1 MYCEWCGRAL
11 DSNVHRLFE
20 CDAFQHIRDK
30 HLGVLYALEP
40 FKDDF
45 ALLPVVTVH
54 PHHEFHDMLLHSIP
68 PATLPASTVQRIAD
82 IQPDGP
88 ITCYSDG
95 SCAHQN
101 SARTRF
107 AAYGIIIDFATTDME
122 RRHHMQIILG
132 NNRTPPVFQRL
143 VCGRLQG
150 VQSIHRA
157 ELAAILW
164 ILETFR
170 ARDIVVHTDS
180 AWVMDVWQKCLLPN
194 ASMLFM
200 DHSDRDLIVRL
211 IHADVSRLHLH
222 KVKAHQDP
230 AQERDPFT
238 RYHLLGNAE
247 ADNKL
252 AQWACWNLM
261 PQLVHQLSQLH
272 DDSAKD
278 ITLVSDFYKCCL
290 EVQYTRAALQNTQ
303 HVGIADNEGAV
314 PSVDVF
320 QKLTD
325 WSVPHSCWVFPQF
338 EESRLQCAVCGKH
351 VIMSLVDWLQSC
363 SWPSDAD
370 SDAAHKNL
378 GISWTEIAVAVAVR
392 HNMWLPIK
400 RKQQDNLAHVIQP
413 QTLAECNLLNVTL
426 AEQTANISL
435 MVKNLGSMLMQVFF
449 LLMLLKARSLHYLCM
464 ALKQLRA

>member
-1 MYCEWCGRAL
+1 
-11 DSNVHRLFE
+11 
-20 CDAFQHIRDK
+20 
-30 HLGVLYALEP
+30 
-40 FKDDF
+40 
-45 ALLPVVTVH
+45 
-54 PHHEFHDMLLHSIP
+54 
-68 PATLPASTVQRIAD
+68 
-82 IQPDGP
+82 
-88 ITCYSDG
+88 
-95 SCAHQN
+95 
-101 SARTRF
+101 
-107 AAYGIIIDFATTDME
+107 
-122 RRHHMQIILG
+122 
-132 NNRTPPVFQRL
+132 
-143 VCGRLQG
+143 
-150 VQSIHRA
+150 
-157 ELAAILW
+157 
-164 ILETFR
+164 
-170 ARDIVVHTDS
+170 
-180 AWVMDVWQKCLLPN
+180 MDVWQKCLLPN

-211 IHADVSRLHLH
+211 IHADVSRLCLH

-272 DDSAKD
+272 DDTAKD

-338 EESRLQCAVCGKH
+338 EESRLQRAVCGKH

-400 RKQQDNLAHVIQP
+400 RKQQDNLEHVIQP

-464 ALKQLRA
+464 ALKQLRAWRWDHSFLSKARLFRFCNPFSSELTICRDYQISALVLFLGGWKMRSYVYNRFENVRDLQICKGVAYVPKMAIRHLFLGSRARATLFANAGGSPFLVNGKGLNSG